1 MAQIHDGPGAPL
13 NLHPTQEDL
22 QQILD
27 ERVGGITITKSHWL
41 TCFEI
46 HHGQVPAYRHGR
58 VFLTG
63 DAAHIHSPAG
73 GQGMNTGMQDA
84 FNIAWK
90 LAAVVRG
97 EGGQT
102 LLDSYQA
109 ERHPVAAKVI
119 AFTCNLTK
127 AGTLRGGA
135 RVVRNAI
142 LREVVGN
149 IPAVGEKM
157 ASVVEEIDVDLPGS
171 PAVLS
176 RSRNAKIIAGQHLP
190 HIDDRGHRRSNWLGS
205 AAADNAGHT
214 MLDGHR
220 GQARSG
226 GGTRWSGAGA
236 RHVGRHTRRRLRRRH
251 RRSDGLVTTR
261 YGLRDGGRV
270 VVRPDGYIGAVAG
283 TRRLTPVSPTT
294 SRRSRGESE
303 KY

>member
-1 MAQIHDGPGAPL
+1 MAQIHDEPGTTL
-13 NLHPTQEDL
+13 NLHPTQESL
-22 QQILD
+22 QRILD
-27 ERVGGITITKSHWL
+27 ERVGGITITRSHWL

-90 LAAVVRG
+90 VAAVTRG
-97 EGGQT
+97 EGGQI

-119 AFTCNLTK
+119 SFSSTLTK

-142 LREVVGN
+142 LKVVGN

-157 ASVVEEIDVDLPGS
+157 ASVVEEIEIDYVGS

-176 RSRNAKIIAGQHLP
+176 RSRNGKIVAGQHLP
-190 HIDDRGHRRSNWLGS
+190 HIGDANLQKQL
-205 AAADNAGHT
+205 AAVCSADNAGHT
-214 MLDGHR
+214 IVTVTAGKPAPAAGPA
-220 GQARSG
+220 GQVQVLIASDDVPVG
-226 GGTRWSGAGA
+226 GYDVVIADP
-236 RHVGRHTRRRLRRRH
+236 H
-251 RRSDGLVTTR
+251 GLVATR

-270 VVRPDGYIGAVAG
+270 VVRPDGYIGAVVA
-283 TRRLTPVSPTT
+283 LDDT
-294 SRRSRGESE
+294 SGVGDYFAQIGR
-303 KY
+303 